1 MKNNFQYFSYFFGY
15 LGHRLV
21 ITFIISL
28 LVGLLDGIGLALFI
42 PLLKLVASQSSGGTL
57 VDDPVSQFV
66 VGYLEIPPS
75 LFNIL
80 LLIFIFFS
88 LKGIAK
94 FLEGYIRVKYQQFF
108 MRKIRISNI
117 NLLNSYDYR
126 NFVKADVGRIQNTFS
141 GEVGKVNLAFRYYFK
156 SFQYGVLVVVY
167 ITMAFFSDWLFSLM
181 VIIGGVLTNFLFTSL
196 YRRTKYFSRK
206 LTSQNH
212 IFQDLLI
219 QKVAFFKYLKT
230 TGQHILFGNKLKKN
244 IYSLERLQKR
254 IGVIDS
260 LLAALRE
267 PVVVLII
274 IVAIYLQVVFF
285 DQDVGLIVL
294 SLLLLYRSLTFF
306 MAMQEQWNFFLGVS
320 GSIENMKEF
329 TRELKKGQE
338 KKQGEPIE
346 SFQDHLKLKDV
357 SFQYENKNVLKKI
370 NLEVHKNETLAIV
383 GDSGAGK
390 STLMSLIAGL
400 ITPTEGFYYVD
411 GRDVNTI
418 STTSLGR
425 LIGYISQDVNIFNDT
440 IFNNVTFW
448 AEKNPENENKFRKAI
463 ERAAINNFIEELP
476 DKQDTLLGNN
486 GINLSGGQKQRLAI
500 ARELYKDV
508 DLLLMDEATS
518 ALDGETEAV
527 IQQNIEK
534 LKGQITMIV
543 IAHRLATI
551 KNADKIVLLKTGKI
565 IAVGG
570 YKDLLQHSSKFQ
582 EMIEL
587 QNL

>member
-1 MKNNFQYFSYFFGY
+1 MKNNFQYFSYFFEY
-15 LGHRLV
+15 LGYRLV
-21 ITFIISL
+21 ITFVISL

-42 PLLKLVASQSSGGTL
+42 PLLKLIATQSSGGISAE
-57 VDDPVSQFV
+57 DPVSQFV

-80 LLIFIFFS
+80 LLIFVFFG

-94 FLEGYIRVKYQQFF
+94 FFEGYIRVKYQQFF

-117 NLLNSYDYR
+117 DLLNSYDYR
-126 NFVKADVGRIQNTFS
+126 NFVKVDVGRIQNTFS
-141 GEVGKVNLAFRYYFK
+141 GEVGKVNLAFKYYFK
-156 SFQYGVLVVVY
+156 SYQYGVLVVVY

-181 VIIGGVLTNFLFTSL
+181 VVTGGVLTNFLFTSL

-219 QKVAFFKYLKT
+219 QKIAFFKYLKT
-230 TGQHILFGNKLKKN
+230 TGQHILYGDRLKRN
-244 IYSLERLQKR
+244 IFSLEKLQKR
-254 IGVIDS
+254 IGIIDS

-274 IVAIYLQVVFF
+274 VVAIYLQVVFF
-285 DQDVGLIVL
+285 DQDVGLIIL

-320 GSIENMKEF
+320 GSIENMENF
-329 TRELKKGQE
+329 TRKLKKGQE
-338 KKQGEPIE
+338 KQQGEPIKG
-346 SFQDHLKLKDV
+346 FKGKLQFKDV
-357 SFQYENKNVLKKI
+357 SFRYENRNVLQKI
-370 NLEVHKNETLAIV
+370 NLEVLKNETLAIV
-383 GDSGAGK
+383 GESGAGK

-400 ITPTEGFYYVD
+400 VKPTEGQYCID
-411 GRDVNTI
+411 GEDINNI
-418 STTSLGR
+418 STTSLGK
-425 LIGYISQDVNIFNDT
+425 LIGYVSQDVNIFNDS

-448 AEKNPENENKFRKAI
+448 AEKNPENEKKFRRAI
-463 ERAAINNFIEELP
+463 EKAAISQFIEELS
-476 DKQDTLLGNN
+476 DKENTLLGNN
-486 GINLSGGQKQRLAI
+486 GIALSGGQKQRLAI

-518 ALDGETEAV
+518 SLDGETEAV

-534 LKGQITMIV
+534 LKGQITIIV

-551 KNADKIVLLKTGKI
+551 KNADKIVLLEGGKI

-570 YKDLLQHSSKFQ
+570 YRDLLHHSSKFK